1 MRSLLVIFLLM
12 VGRLSA
18 STYYVAQTGGATL
31 LTSVISGATTI
42 YIRQTANSANTGN
55 ASFYLTIAVMN

>member
-1 MRSLLVIFLLM
+1 MRSLLVIYF
-12 VGRLSA
+12 
-18 STYYVAQTGGATL
+18 TATSS
-31 LTSVISGATTI
+31 TSVISGATTI